1 MFYKLEIIPFAVK
14 QSSINDVSY
23 KENNLNKGS
32 LKVTVH
38 WMFKGLESEIRLSE
52 QVPSSFLREITMI
65 KLLFLV
71 LVAATYLA
79 KGGDLK
85 DQNTLQKST
94 SQVIQVLI
102 FFQEL
107 ARTLISESFDQET
120 KQSL

>member
-1 MFYKLEIIPFAVK
+1 
-14 QSSINDVSY
+14 
-23 KENNLNKGS
+23 
-32 LKVTVH
+32 
-38 WMFKGLESEIRLSE
+38 MFKSLESEIRLSE

-107 ARTLISESFDQET
+107 ARKIDFRIFRSGNETVIVVCQERV
-120 KQSL
+120 SYVIEHGRIHR

>member
-1 MFYKLEIIPFAVK
+1 
-14 QSSINDVSY
+14 
-23 KENNLNKGS
+23 
-32 LKVTVH
+32 
-38 WMFKGLESEIRLSE
+38 MFKGLESEIRLSE

-107 ARTLISESFDQET
+107 ARKIDFRIFRSGKEKVIVVSQERV
-120 KQSL
+120 SNIIEHGSIHR

>member
-1 MFYKLEIIPFAVK
+1 
-14 QSSINDVSY
+14 
-23 KENNLNKGS
+23 
-32 LKVTVH
+32 
-38 WMFKGLESEIRLSE
+38 MFKDLETEIRLSE

-107 ARTLISESFDQET
+107 ARKIDFRIFRSGNETVIVVCQERV
-120 KQSL
+120 SNVIEHGSIHR

>member
-1 MFYKLEIIPFAVK
+1 
-14 QSSINDVSY
+14 
-23 KENNLNKGS
+23 
-32 LKVTVH
+32 
-38 WMFKGLESEIRLSE
+38 
-52 QVPSSFLREITMI
+52 MI
-65 KLLFLV
+65 KFLFLV

-85 DQNTLQKST
+85 DQTTLQKST

-120 KQSL
+120 MFDDLWDIITMNILSIL

>member
-1 MFYKLEIIPFAVK
+1 
-14 QSSINDVSY
+14 
-23 KENNLNKGS
+23 
-32 LKVTVH
+32 
-38 WMFKGLESEIRLSE
+38 MFKDLETEIRLSE

-71 LVAATYLA
+71 LVATTLA

-85 DQNTLQKST
+85 DQTKFQKST

-102 FFQEL
+102 FFCEL
-107 ARTLISESFDQET
+107 AKTLILESFDQET

>member
-1 MFYKLEIIPFAVK
+1 
-14 QSSINDVSY
+14 
-23 KENNLNKGS
+23 
-32 LKVTVH
+32 
-38 WMFKGLESEIRLSE
+38 MFKSLESEIRLSE

-107 ARTLISESFDQET
+107 ARKIDFRIFRSGKEKVIVVSQERV
-120 KQSL
+120 SNIIEHGSIHR